1 MSLLK
6 VKNVLSFHVESTR
19 VAPDVKDKKM
29 PNLWRWVNK
38 FVNKANLS

>member
-6 VKNVLSFHVESTR
+6 AKNVLSFHVESTR
-19 VAPDVKDKKM
+19 VEPDAKDRKM
-29 PNLWRWVNK
+29 SNLWRWVNK